1 MLARAGRRRQ
11 VLEALE
17 FERDRE
23 TVLVEQLEHTLAE
36 ADGPGLDETVFAG
49 MESGDVEIVRET
61 LLGPQDEFTDEES
74 SLEPEE
80 FDSEPDPNEV
90 EEEIARLEE
99 ELADCR
105 RRQQAF
111 ERYLSGLAMSEGQS
125 LGHVPKGQSSA

>member
-1 MLARAGRRRQ
+1 VDREVLARAGRRRQ

-49 MESGDVEIVRET
+49 MEAGDAEIVREA
-61 LLGPQDEFTDEES
+61 LLGPQDEFADEES
-74 SLEPEE
+74 ALEPEPE
-80 FDSEPDPNEV
+80 YEPDPNEV
-90 EEEIARLEE
+90 EEEIARLQE

-125 LGHVPKGQSSA
+125 PTAYAEG